1 MTADELNERTENES
15 EPRIRPHYSIKWTRI
30 PTVFGHSLLVATLA
44 YPLNDANELT
54 RHPARVL
61 SKVYAECVED
71 TLSRFVFWLT
81 ADLNIERSDF
91 DKETR
96 DAIRT
101 ELSKTVKPLTARQIV
116 QMNAHVNSLPDYL
129 RAFYLEDYF
138 DSLAKRRAGSRSL
151 VKGHRTR

>member
-1 MTADELNERTENES
+1 
-15 EPRIRPHYSIKWTRI
+15 
-30 PTVFGHSLLVATLA
+30 
-44 YPLNDANELT
+44 
-54 RHPARVL
+54 
-61 SKVYAECVED
+61 VYAECVED

-81 ADLNIERSDF
+81 ADLNIERSDL

-101 ELSKTVKPLTARQIV
+101 ELSKTVKPLTARQIL

-138 DSLAKRRAGSRSL
+138 DSLAKRRGGSRSL
-151 VKGHRTR
+151 VKGHRTRARSQANRK

>member
-1 MTADELNERTENES
+1 MTADELKERAENES
-15 EPRIRPHYSIKWTRI
+15 EERIRPHYSIKWTKI
-30 PTVFGHSLLVATLA
+30 PTVFGHSLLVATLV
-44 YPLNDANELT
+44 YPLDDATELT

-61 SKVYAECVED
+61 GKVFAECVDD

-81 ADLNIERSDF
+81 ADLNVERSDL

-96 DAIRT
+96 DAIRAK
-101 ELSKTVKPLTARQIV
+101 LSKTVKPLTTLQIV

-138 DSLAKRRAGSRSL
+138 ESLAKKRGESRSL
-151 VKGHRTR
+151 